1 MASGSCHSSST
12 PKIERRVI
20 EKNRRNH
27 MKSLY
32 ANLYSLLPKHASKEA
47 VPLPDQIDEAV
58 KYIESMEMKLKK
70 SKEKKETLSGRKR
83 SHSCTSEFKSP
94 QLEIHEMGSTLDVV
108 LITGEDDKFI
118 FHEIIRLIHEEGAE
132 VLNANFSVF
141 GNSIFHAIHAKV
153 GEFEKNVV
161 APRISSRLKE
171 FVHGSMSDV
180 ESVLPAESWEFDME
194 PDAWELK
201 VPHVAV
207 EMQELCEKSNDLDLA
222 CMLSREV

>member
-32 ANLYSLLPKHASKEA
+32 ANLYSLLPSHASKEA

-58 KYIESMEMKLKK
+58 KYIESLEMKLKK

-141 GNSIFHAIHAKV
+141 GNSIFHAIHAKA

-161 APRISSRLKE
+161 APRVSSRLKE

-180 ESVLPAESWEFDME
+180 ESVLPAESWEFDIE

-201 VPHVAV
+201 VPQVLP
-207 EMQELCEKSNDLDLA
+207 MRLY
-222 CMLSREV
+222 

>member
-1 MASGSCHSSST
+1 MSQCFGL
-12 PKIERRVI
+12 KLNEQNWNVVVW
-20 EKNRRNH
+20 
-27 MKSLY
+27 LQ
-32 ANLYSLLPKHASKEA
+32 EA

-58 KYIESMEMKLKK
+58 KYIESLEMKLKK

-153 GEFEKNVV
+153 RTQQIFIYCLWKWCVCNHY
-161 APRISSRLKE
+161 
-171 FVHGSMSDV
+171 F
-180 ESVLPAESWEFDME
+180 
-194 PDAWELK
+194 
-201 VPHVAV
+201 
-207 EMQELCEKSNDLDLA
+207 
-222 CMLSREV
+222 

>member
-1 MASGSCHSSST
+1 
-12 PKIERRVI
+12 
-20 EKNRRNH
+20 
-27 MKSLY
+27 MKV
-32 ANLYSLLPKHASKEA
+32 EA

-58 KYIESMEMKLKK
+58 KYIESLEMKLKK
-70 SKEKKETLSGRKR
+70 SRAKKETLSGRKR

-141 GNSIFHAIHAKV
+141 GNSIFHAIHAKA

-161 APRISSRLKE
+161 AARVSSRLKE
-171 FVHGSMSDV
+171 FVHGSMSEV
-180 ESVLPAESWEFDME
+180 ESVLPAESWEFDVE

-201 VPHVAV
+201 VPQVAV

-222 CMLSREV
+222 CILSREVI

>member
-12 PKIERRVI
+12 PKVERRVI

-32 ANLYSLLPKHASKEA
+32 ANLYSLLPSHASKEA

-58 KYIESMEMKLKK
+58 KYIESLEMKLKK
-70 SKEKKETLSGRKR
+70 SKEKKETLSSRKR

-141 GNSIFHAIHAKV
+141 GNSIFHAIHAKA

-161 APRISSRLKE
+161 APRVSSRLKE

-180 ESVLPAESWEFDME
+180 ESVLPAESWEFDIE

-201 VPHVAV
+201 VPQVLP
-207 EMQELCEKSNDLDLA
+207 MRLY
-222 CMLSREV
+222 